1 MRRFSAWPERAG
13 GAQAPAGARLYAI
26 GDSHGC
32 LDAMRALHDR
42 ILRDCEG
49 EPGGAAR
56 RLAVVYLGDYVDRGP
71 ESKGLVDLLIEQ
83 PLAGF
88 ESVHLMGNH
97 EALLLDVLE
106 HDADP
111 MPWLING
118 GGATLKS
125 YGIDPLARRVG
136 PGGLRAA
143 LAQRIPPAHRRFF
156 EGLRRSHV
164 EGDYFFVH
172 AGVRPGVALADQNP
186 DDLLW
191 IREPFLGSKADFG
204 AVVVH
209 GHTPESAPVERPNR
223 IGIDT
228 GACYGGSLTALVLE
242 GASRRYLRVEV
253 NVAGAAGVM
262 R

>member
-1 MRRFSAWPERAG
+1 MARPERAG
-13 GAQAPAGARLYAI
+13 DAQVPAGARIYAI

-32 LDAMRALHDR
+32 LDAMRALHDQIR
-42 ILRDCEG
+42 RDCV
-49 EPGGAAR
+49 GAGAR
-56 RLAVVYLGDYVDRGP
+56 RLVVVYLGDYVDRGP

-97 EALLLDVLE
+97 EAFLLDILE
-106 HDADP
+106 HNADP
-111 MPWLING
+111 MTWLLNG
-118 GGATLKS
+118 GNATLES
-125 YGIDPLARRVG
+125 YGIDPSARRDG

-143 LAQRIPPAHRRFF
+143 LAKRIPPAHRRFF
-156 EGLRRSHV
+156 EVLRRSHA

-172 AGVRPGVALADQNP
+172 AGVRPGVALADQRP

-209 GHTPESAPVERPNR
+209 GHTPESAPVERHNR

-242 GASRRYLRVEV
+242 GASRRYLRVETRAV
-253 NVAGAAGVM
+253 GAMPGV
-262 R
+262 